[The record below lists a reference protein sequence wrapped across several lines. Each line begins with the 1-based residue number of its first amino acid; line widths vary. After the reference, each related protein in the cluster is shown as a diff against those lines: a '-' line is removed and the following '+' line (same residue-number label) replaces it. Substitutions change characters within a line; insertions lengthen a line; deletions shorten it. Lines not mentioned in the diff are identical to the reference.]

1 MAADVDNYVE
11 KLEAGVSKPNVDQFN
26 YVKTQSHYSDKDIQP
41 IDYMKSV
48 MTPEQMEGYLRG
60 NVIKYISRY
69 PDKHADG
76 LEDLAKAK
84 VYLAWLLEYLVN
96 QDVTVK

>member
-1 MAADVDNYVE
+1 MATKDSIKAR
-11 KLEAGVSKPNVDQFN
+11 LEAGIAKPNINQFE
-26 YVKTQSHYSDKDIQP
+26 YVKTQSHYSDKPIQP

-48 MTPEQMEGYLRG
+48 MSPPQMEGYLRG

-76 LEDLAKAK
+76 LEDIAKAQ
-84 VYLAWLLEYLVN
+84 VYLNWLMEYLVN